1 MQENAFESVVL
12 NMGAIF
18 LCLNELSFEIIKI
31 C

>member
-12 NMGAIF
+12 NMADIF
-18 LCLNELSFEIIKI
+18 LGLNELSFEIIKI